1 MLLESIVSM
10 LDQLNLFLSSSDDAL
25 RDVKQKVSSFRAT
38 VYPELLGAVLFVI
51 FNFSSLKNV
60 PQLYGKLVSE
70 DPIPK
75 WRAGRVTDEL
85 IEQARFVI
93 FLVLLYLFYTVVQI
107 PLTFGPTEVNSVT
120 FLGDAAIQLLLI
132 GTIVL
137 RYRAIRN
144 ALRRKAKTENQA
156 ERASTWLK
164 SKFDGM
170 NISLSKMRNQA
181 ARIFL
186 ASFSLVLMQMG
197 PEISAVLQSLL
208 GGLSVALHS

>member
-10 LDQLNLFLSSSDDAL
+10 LDQLNLLLSSSDDAL

-75 WRAGRVTDEL
+75 WRAGGVTDEL

-93 FLVLLYLFYTVVQI
+93 FLVLLYLFYTVVQV
-107 PLTFGPTEVNSVT
+107 PLTFGPTEVNSLT
-120 FLGDAAIQLLLI
+120 FLGDAAIQVLLL

-144 ALRRKAKTENQA
+144 ALRRKAKTENKA

-164 SKFDGM
+164 TKFDGM

-186 ASFSLVLMQMG
+186 VSFSLVLIQMG

>member
-1 MLLESIVSM
+1 MLLESMVSM

-25 RDVKQKVSSFRAT
+25 RDVKQKVSTFRAT

-186 ASFSLVLMQMG
+186 VSFSLVLMQMG

-208 GGLSVALHS
+208 GGLSVALRS